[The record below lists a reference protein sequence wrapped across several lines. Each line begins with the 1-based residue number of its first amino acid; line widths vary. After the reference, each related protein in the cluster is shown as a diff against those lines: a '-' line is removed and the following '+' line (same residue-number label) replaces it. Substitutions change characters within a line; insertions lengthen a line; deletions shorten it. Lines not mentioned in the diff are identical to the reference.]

1 MSNILKAFVNHL
13 LEGEAIKTY
22 LQFLHKKL
30 DLKNDVSLFLEFVKR
45 NFPTSKSYISPKQL
59 RAFLRSQGHSE
70 GLMMV
75 FKLALARFLRMDYG
89 LILLKS
95 TKVKRRS
102 KLEQMKRSRD
112 LIQALFR
119 D

>member
-1 MSNILKAFVNHL
+1 MLP
-13 LEGEAIKTY
+13 Y
-22 LQFLHKKL
+22 LSFLHQKL
-30 DLKNDVSLFLEFVKR
+30 DLESDVSLFREFVR
-45 NFPTSKSYISPKQL
+45 RSFPTSKSYISPKQL
-59 RAFLRSQGHSE
+59 KKFLRSQGHAE

-75 FKLALARFLRMDYG
+75 FKLALARFLKMDYG

>member
-1 MSNILKAFVNHL
+1 MKA
-13 LEGEAIKTY
+13 Y
-22 LQFLHKKL
+22 LQNLQKKL
-30 DLKNDVSLFLEFVKR
+30 DLGSDVSFFYEFVKR
-45 NFPTSKSYISPKQL
+45 TFPTSKSYISPKQL
-59 RAFLRSQGHSE
+59 RAFLRNPGHPL

-75 FKLALARFLRMDYG
+75 FKLALARFLKMDYG

-112 LIQALFR
+112 LIQALFHG
-119 D
+119 